1 MGIEQ
6 RKAWSTYAAMT
17 ASLGGLPSSTAGVG
31 RQTALIDNS
40 TTKYVGALVNLA
52 IKLGTS
58 PTANKSVY
66 IYLLQ
71 GNGTNRT
78 DGASAS
84 AGALT
89 VRNAALVG
97 IMTTGTAPGTGDVL
111 RKTISIE
118 DLGAE
123 WGLVIVH
130 DSAVNLDA
138 TDGNHVIT
146 WSGYKWETASI

>member
-40 TTKYVGALVNLA
+40 TTKYIGALVNLA

-58 PTANKSVY
+58 PTANKSIY
-66 IYLLQ
+66 IHLLQ

-89 VRNAALVG
+89 VKNASLIG
-97 IMTTGTAPGTGDVL
+97 ILTTGTAPATGDVL
-111 RKTISIE
+111 RKTITVE

-123 WGLVIVH
+123 WGLLIVH

-138 TDGNHVIT
+138 TNGNHVLQYA
-146 WSGYKWETASI
+146 GYKWEVVSV

>member
-40 TTKYVGALVNLA
+40 TTKYIGALVNLA

-58 PTANKSVY
+58 PTANKSIY
-66 IYLLQ
+66 IHLLQ

-89 VRNAALVG
+89 VKNASLIG
-97 IMTTGTAPGTGDVL
+97 ILTTGTAPATGDVL
-111 RKTISIE
+111 RKTITVE

-123 WGLVIVH
+123 WGLLIVH

-138 TDGNHVIT
+138 TDGNHVLQYA
-146 WSGYKWETASI
+146 GYKWEVVSV